1 MVEEFF
7 AEEHKIL
14 PVIFTAI
21 FLLLFMAVALVV
33 FFRFARK
40 KILAQELEK
49 SAMKLA
55 NQKRVF
61 QATIET
67 QEEERNRI
75 AQDLHDDISAKLNV
89 VNLHANMLME
99 GKLSQEESQT
109 ALSNIIGVTN
119 RVLNSS
125 RQIAHNLLPPI
136 LEKFG
141 LFAALEELMEEFS
154 TTKKLIIT
162 YDINYEIAL
171 NKKQE
176 LHLFRIMQELLN
188 NSIKHGKATRAF
200 VEIKEDLDTLQI
212 NYTDNG
218 IGFQVKQA
226 LRQNGLGLKNI
237 KSRLAML
244 DGHLNIKSQQGKGA
258 SFHITLNTKSYEPSN
273 SVSYSR

>member
-99 GKLSQEESQT
+99 GKLTQDERQT

-154 TTKKLIIT
+154 TTKKLVIT
-162 YDINYEIAL
+162 YDINYDVVL

-176 LHLFRIMQELLN
+176 LHLFRIIQELLN

-200 VEIKEDLDTLQI
+200 VEIKEEYETLQL

-218 IGFQVKQA
+218 IGFEVKQA
-226 LRQNGLGLKNI
+226 LRQSGLGLNNI

-258 SFHITLNTKSYEPSN
+258 TFHITLNTKSYEPSN
-273 SVSYSR
+273 SFSYSR